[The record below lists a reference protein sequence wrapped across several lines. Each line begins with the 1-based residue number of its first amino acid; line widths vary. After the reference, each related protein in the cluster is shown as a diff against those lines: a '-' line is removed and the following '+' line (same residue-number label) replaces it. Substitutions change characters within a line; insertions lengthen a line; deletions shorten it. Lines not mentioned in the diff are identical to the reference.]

1 MSLRILVAEH
11 MKLIGRVQAA
21 RGVWGHAPENFNVE
35 AQKSHFQHFSAAGVT
50 YI

>member
-11 MKLIGRVQAA
+11 MKLISGLQAF

-35 AQKSHFQHFSAAGVT
+35 VQHFSAAGVT